1 MARWTTL
8 RKAQLERT
16 FLNMRPAG
24 TSGWRV
30 AASLLVLRAQVDAL
44 WPRRSKVSDGT
55 IGDENHMLT
64 DSDHNP
70 WVRDGLMGVVTAMD
84 ITHDPANG
92 CDCERIAQA
101 LVLARDPR
109 LKYIIWNRRILSAT
123 VAPWTWR
130 PYKGRSPHTAHIHI
144 SVDSRKSL
152 YDDKRPWMLEQD

>member
-1 MARWTTL
+1 MPSWSTL
-8 RKAQLERT
+8 RKAQLERV
-16 FLNMRPAG
+16 FLNTQPAG

-30 AASLLVLRAQVDAL
+30 AVALLVLRSQVDAL
-44 WPRRSKVSDGT
+44 WPGRRKDSEGT

-109 LKYIIWNRRILSAT
+109 LKYIIWNRRILNST

-130 PYKGRSPHTAHIHI
+130 PYKGRSPHTVHIHI
-144 SVDSRKSL
+144 SVESRKSL